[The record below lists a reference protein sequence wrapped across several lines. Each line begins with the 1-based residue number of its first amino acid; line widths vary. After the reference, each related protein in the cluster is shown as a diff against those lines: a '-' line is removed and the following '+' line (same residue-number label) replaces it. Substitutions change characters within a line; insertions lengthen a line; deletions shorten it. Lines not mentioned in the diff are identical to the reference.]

1 MVTCNGQWCVRLPYG
16 AMLRN
21 TIDSFMAIIRHFEVA
36 RETRG
41 DGCQRALWVILRE
54 AFSTWRQIR
63 PPKQC
68 TLTTISP
75 GLPRNLNVANYVHKA
90 IPQCNLTPRKNN
102 RSGVTLKGFP
112 EPERV
117 L

>member
-36 RETRG
+36 EET
-41 DGCQRALWVILRE
+41 
-54 AFSTWRQIR
+54 
-63 PPKQC
+63 
-68 TLTTISP
+68 
-75 GLPRNLNVANYVHKA
+75 GLNFVHKA

>member
-1 MVTCNGQWCVRLPYG
+1 MVVKVHCGTV
-16 AMLRN
+16 
-21 TIDSFMAIIRHFEVA
+21 
-36 RETRG
+36 
-41 DGCQRALWVILRE
+41 LRE

-75 GLPRNLNVANYVHKA
+75 GLPRNLNVANYEVAEETGLNFVHKA
-90 IPQCNLTPRKNN
+90 IPQCNLTPRTNN

-117 L
+117 LYEKNDGVRVDGTAPDLLKCNFFIS

>member
-1 MVTCNGQWCVRLPYG
+1 MGLGCATLSIPLWLLFATLRLRGRPGEMVVKVHCGTV
-16 AMLRN
+16 
-21 TIDSFMAIIRHFEVA
+21 
-36 RETRG
+36 
-41 DGCQRALWVILRE
+41 LRE

-75 GLPRNLNVANYVHKA
+75 GLPRNLNVANYEVADETGLNFVHKA
-90 IPQCNLTPRKNN
+90 IPQCNLTPRTNN

>member
-1 MVTCNGQWCVRLPYG
+1 MVVKVHCGTV
-16 AMLRN
+16 
-21 TIDSFMAIIRHFEVA
+21 
-36 RETRG
+36 
-41 DGCQRALWVILRE
+41 LRE

-75 GLPRNLNVANYVHKA
+75 GLPRNLNVANYEVAEETGLNFVHKA
-90 IPQCNLTPRKNN
+90 IPQCNLTPRTNN